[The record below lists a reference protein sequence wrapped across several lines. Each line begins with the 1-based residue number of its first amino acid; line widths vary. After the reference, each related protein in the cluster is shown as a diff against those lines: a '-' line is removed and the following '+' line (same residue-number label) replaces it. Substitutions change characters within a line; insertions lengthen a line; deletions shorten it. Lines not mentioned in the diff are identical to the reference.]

1 MLSIK
6 IINKKKNSSW
16 TKGDKPW
23 KINIFQGLPPFVQE
37 DVFWDNFYWPQV
49 YKELIPKKTSKGYCK
64 EIQNSRHLVS
74 TQVAGFIMWHS
85 LIYYSTMVITCKP
98 KLMFLKSPVYIW
110 KWQTKSLSFI
120 SHYHSIC
127 KINEQLLCRALT
139 VLDT

>member
-1 MLSIK
+1 MLSTK
-6 IINKKKNSSW
+6 IIQKRILLEQREINPEKSIYFRVYLPLFKKDFL
-16 TKGDKPW
+16 G
-23 KINIFQGLPPFVQE
+23 
-37 DVFWDNFYWPQV
+37 DNFYWPQV

-85 LIYYSTMVITCKP
+85 LIYYSTMVITCKT
-98 KLMFLKSPVYIW
+98 KLLMFLKSPVYIW

-120 SHYHSIC
+120 SHYHLIC